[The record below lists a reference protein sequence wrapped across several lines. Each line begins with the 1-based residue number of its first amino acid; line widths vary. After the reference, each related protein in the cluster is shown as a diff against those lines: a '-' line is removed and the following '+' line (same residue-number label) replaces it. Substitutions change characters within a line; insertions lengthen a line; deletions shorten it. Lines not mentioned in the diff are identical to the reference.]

1 MTTGVFWQP
10 RKGLAGWLLVA
21 LGYFLAYTLLDNL
34 NYRRTGVL
42 DENAPLLLNAGLPYI
57 LILSFGRR
65 FLPAVLLAPVLS
77 EVLLDQTRLPMGV
90 EVARDCAIGVLAC
103 FAQLLLTSRRLAFDP
118 SLATIRTLMILFV
131 VVVLESAGA
140 ASITVLARIA
150 METGSLALKGRM
162 ILDSFVAQFLGMVVI
177 APLGLFFFRRIWL
190 VLKPLDWLIHIS
202 AIGLVFALLFVMET
216 NRPFQSFYLLSLPV
230 LWMAVRGGV
239 EAASVGIALTQAG
252 LIVSQRFAPDVQ
264 MNVVDLQMR
273 LMVLSILGLVTGV
286 LVVERL
292 RFERQLRR
300 HQEAVARMAR
310 IASMS
315 QLASSIAHEINQPLM
330 AAGTYTRLATRA
342 METTPDRPEA
352 ALVPA
357 RKAGE
362 QIERAGE
369 VVRRLRALF
378 KLDITLRKALNLLD
392 VVMHARELCQ
402 GELAAAAVQCRIR
415 AASVP
420 AMVRADQLQ
429 LEQVMVNLIQNAIQA
444 TGAGGVLDI
453 EIRAPRDGVVEVVFA
468 DNGPGLP
475 QELIDGVPVP
485 FFSTKE
491 SGIGVGLALSRTI
504 IESHEGKL
512 RLQNGTTGALITV
525 SLPCLPEGDIAN
537 A

>member
-10 RKGLAGWLLVA
+10 RKGLAGWLMVA
-21 LGYFLAYTLLDNL
+21 LGYFLAYILLDNL

-90 EVARDCAIGVLAC
+90 EISRDLAIGAVAC

-131 VVVLESAGA
+131 VVMLESAGA
-140 ASITVLARIA
+140 ASITVLARMI
-150 METGSLALKGRM
+150 MEANSLAPNGRM

-190 VLKPLDWLIHIS
+190 VLKPLDWLLHIS
-202 AIGLVFALLFVMET
+202 AIGLVFVLLFSIET
-216 NRPFQSFYLLSLPV
+216 ERPFQSFYLLSLPV
-230 LWMAVRGGV
+230 LWMAVRGGI
-239 EAASVGIALTQAG
+239 EAASVGIALTQIG
-252 LIVSQRFAPDVQ
+252 LIVSQRFVPNVQ

-342 METTPDRPEA
+342 METTPDRPES

-362 QIERAGE
+362 QIERAGGGAPLAGP
-369 VVRRLRALF
+369 VQARHHPAQ
-378 KLDITLRKALNLLD
+378 DIEPAGCG
-392 VVMHARELCQ
+392 HACAGIVPGRTCG
-402 GELAAAAVQCRIR
+402 GEC
-415 AASVP
+415 SVP
-420 AMVRADQLQ
+420 DPCSERSRHGARGSTPARAGHGQPDPERNPGHWPGWL
-429 LEQVMVNLIQNAIQA
+429 AGYRDP
-444 TGAGGVLDI
+444 GAA
-453 EIRAPRDGVVEVVFA
+453 RRFRRCC
-468 DNGPGLP
+468 
-475 QELIDGVPVP
+475 
-485 FFSTKE
+485 FC
-491 SGIGVGLALSRTI
+491 R
-504 IESHEGKL
+504 
-512 RLQNGTTGALITV
+512 
-525 SLPCLPEGDIAN
+525 
-537 A
+537 